1 MAGMG
6 FRRLPAVLA
15 ILVSLLVAGPL
26 AGRAGAASAARQWR
40 TVAFEHIT
48 IQVPASWP
56 VYNLARDPA
65 QCPRL
70 DRHAVYLGPPGPD
83 PSCPAGQLTGKTG
96 SVQLLPVSRTS
107 PDLRAATRRAVIGG
121 ATVQTNPDSAVTHT
135 VIDILPS
142 AGVEVSLS
150 YGTDLALIRAIQSS
164 IRVTGRP
171 AGANAPDTNAPSTG
185 TPAAITQ
192 LKPQGLYKG
201 PGFDTCAAPSA
212 ATMRHWLKSSY
223 RAIGIYIGG
232 VNRGC
237 AQANLSASW
246 LAAIQKQGWHYF
258 PFYVGLQASCVQG
271 FGDTPIVAAQAA
283 AEGKAAA
290 NDAASQAQNLGI
302 PQGTPLIYDM
312 EAYGNCGSQ
321 VITFLSA
328 WDAQLH
334 ADGYVAG
341 VYESFSNIGDLINAA
356 SRSTEPDVI
365 HYADWDGKA
374 TTTSSYMPAA
384 MWTQHQRLHQ
394 YRGGHN
400 ESWGGATLNID
411 DDQLDVNLGGQP
423 IPSGPGPT
431 PPPGGPAPPESPPYP
446 FPFPYIFRIALG
458 RNADGRAEWF
468 ATGANGRLRH
478 AWQQPARPS
487 GWSKTANAGHSPAD
501 LISNPAA
508 AAEPNGRLTVFAVDR
523 RRAVVQAWQQPGAPG
538 GWQWGGRIGTGPA
551 GAVTGDPAAA
561 LGPDGTLSVFVTDTS
576 GAVRVARQQSA
587 GDNASWSAWT
597 AIGGSCASSPVAA
610 APAGAEVQVYC
621 RTKKGTLAVTT
632 SASGRWQPWQRIGT
646 LSGLT
651 GVPAV
656 VTLPAGQTEVF
667 AGSTAGVL
675 DTAVRASPAA
685 PWQTG
690 TGPAGTVRVQGAPA
704 AVSWPGGGVAVVSQ
718 LADGQAGYSVQQPAG
733 TGQWTA
739 WSELGSSVVG
749 GPAAWLD
756 AAGTPTAAVLD
767 ANFKIAVASYAPAG
781 WSGWTELGTG
791 F

>member
-1 MAGMG
+1 MACMG
-6 FRRLPAVLA
+6 FRRLPVLLA
-15 ILVSLLVAGPL
+15 ILVTILVVGPL
-26 AGRAGAASAARQWR
+26 AGGAGAAIAARQWR
-40 TVAFEHIT
+40 TVAFEHVT
-48 IQVPASWP
+48 VRVPASWP
-56 VYNLARDPA
+56 VYNLAGDPER
-65 QCPRL
+65 CPRL
-70 DRHAVYLGPPGPD
+70 DRHAVYLGTPGPD
-83 PSCPAGQLTGKTG
+83 PSCPAGEVTGKTG
-96 SVQLLPVSRTS
+96 SVQLLPVRPTS
-107 PDLRAATRRAVIGG
+107 ADLRAATRRAVIGG
-121 ATVQTNPDSAVTHT
+121 AAARTNPDSPVTHT
-135 VIDILPS
+135 IIDILPS

-150 YGTDLALIRAIQSS
+150 YGTDLRLVDAIQSS

-171 AGANAPDTNAPSTG
+171 ARANGANGPNAA
-185 TPAAITQ
+185 TPAAIAQ

-212 ATMRHWLKSSY
+212 ATMSHWLKSPY

-271 FGDTPIVAAQAA
+271 FGDTPIIASQAA
-283 AEGKAAA
+283 AEGTAAA
-290 NDAASQAQNLGI
+290 NDAAQQAQSLGI

-341 VYESFSNIGDLINAA
+341 VYESFTNIGDLVNAA
-356 SRSTEPDVI
+356 SRITEPDVI

-374 TTTSSYMPAA
+374 TTASSYMPAA
-384 MWTQHQRLHQ
+384 MWTRHQRLHQ

-400 ESWGGATLNID
+400 ESWGGATLNVD
-411 DDQLDVNLGGQP
+411 DDQLDVNLGGLP
-423 IPSGPGPT
+423 IPPGPGPT
-431 PPPGGPAPPESPPYP
+431 PPLGGPTPPEAPPYP
-446 FPFPYIFRIALG
+446 FPFPFIFRIALG

-468 ATGANGRLRH
+468 ATGASGRLRH
-478 AWQQPARPS
+478 AYQQPALPS
-487 GWSKTANAGHSPAD
+487 GWSKTANVGHSPAD
-501 LISNPAA
+501 LASNPAV
-508 AAEPNGRLTVFAVDR
+508 AAEQNGRLTVFAVDR
-523 RRAVVQAWQQPGAPG
+523 SRAVVQAWQQPGAPG
-538 GWQWGGRIGTGPA
+538 GWQWGGRIGSGSA
-551 GAVTGDPAAA
+551 GAVTGDPAAV
-561 LGPDGTLSVFVTDTS
+561 LGPGGALSVFVTDAS
-576 GAVRVARQQSA
+576 GTVRAVRQQSA

-597 AIGGSCASSPVAA
+597 PIGGSCASSPVAA
-610 APAGAEVQVYC
+610 APAGAAVAVYC
-621 RTKKGTLAVTT
+621 ITEKGTLAVTT
-632 SASGRWQPWQRIGT
+632 SASGRWQPWQQIGA

-656 VTLPAGQTEVF
+656 AALPAGQTEVF
-667 AGSTAGVL
+667 AVTTAGGL
-675 DTAVRASPAA
+675 DTAAQASPGAA
-685 PWQTG
+685 WQTG
-690 TGPAGTVRVQGAPA
+690 TGPAGTARMQGAPA
-704 AVSWPGGGVAVVSQ
+704 AVSWPGGGVAVFSQ
-718 LADGQAGYSVQQPAG
+718 LSDGQAGFSVQQPAG

-739 WSELGSSVVG
+739 WSELGSSDVG
-749 GPAAWLD
+749 APAAWVD
-756 AAGTPTAAVLD
+756 AAGRPAAVVLD